1 MKEFKNICTTELR
14 EIPVSAAYEKT
25 DIRNCQNRE
34 DRILVISVEPILY
47 YTFKK

>member
-1 MKEFKNICTTELR
+1 MKEFKNICITELR
-14 EIPVSAAYEKT
+14 ETPISADYEKI